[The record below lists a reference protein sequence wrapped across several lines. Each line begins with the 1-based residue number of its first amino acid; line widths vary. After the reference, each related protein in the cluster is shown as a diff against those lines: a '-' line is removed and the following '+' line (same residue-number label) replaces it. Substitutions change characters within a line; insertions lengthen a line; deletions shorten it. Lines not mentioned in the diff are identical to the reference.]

1 MRGEAGHRCGPPP
14 RAGGSRLRSRMRWF
28 PWSGVAL
35 PGDDLVL
42 LAVERGHQLEGELPL
57 HGLLEELQSL
67 PLLGLEVLGHFR
79 VDADQDLLPA
89 PVRLQVGQDV
99 QNRDCRSWRTRL
111 RVISTSPSSEI
122 SRTLVRALSSPSAF
136 WRAWRTCWRW
146 SSRSMSLKSMMM
158 IPPRSR
164 RRIWRTASPTA
175 SRLILR
181 MVCSKSRLPT
191 YLPVFTSM
199 ATRAS
204 VWSMTM

>member
-14 RAGGSRLRSRMRWF
+14 RAGGSRLRSCMRWF

-89 PVRLQVGQDV
+89 QVRRGGLDLAENLGGDCPVGPHHPPPPPR
-99 QNRDCRSWRTRL
+99 RAA
-111 RVISTSPSSEI
+111 RV
-122 SRTLVRALSSPSAF
+122 SRTLVRALPPPSAF
-136 WRAWRTCWRW
+136 WGAWKPCWRW
-146 SSRSMSLKSMMM
+146 SSRPMSMKSMMM
-158 IPPRSR
+158 IPP
-164 RRIWRTASPTA
+164 
-175 SRLILR
+175 
-181 MVCSKSRLPT
+181 
-191 YLPVFTSM
+191 
-199 ATRAS
+199 
-204 VWSMTM
+204 